1 MTVRPQILAS
11 FAAAAALL
19 AGCASAT
26 TTSYVRPATT
36 LPAAF
41 AQAPATAAAQA
52 APGGEWWKRFSDPAL
67 DALVDQAL
75 ARNNSLAQ
83 SAISVQRAQVQVG
96 LSVINPTVSGSLSA
110 TDSGPV
116 NGNGH
121 WIKGYSGNLN
131 VTYEAD
137 LFGRLAATK
146 DVSRFEA
153 TATAEDYQTAR
164 LSLIATSV
172 DLYYQLAYLNERLAL
187 AHDSVAYTQRTL
199 ELAQALRSAG
209 SASLLDVSE
218 AEQSLKSQQSN
229 LEDLERQKVAALN
242 AIDLLLDGQHWT
254 PAATP
259 VGTGEAGIPAVAV
272 GVPAEL
278 LARRPDLRAAE
289 LRLRE
294 QLRQVDVTRLNFYP
308 RLQLTGQ
315 LGSTTTELASFL
327 KNPVGTLGA
336 DVLLPF
342 LQVNEMRLQNKDAK
356 LAYRSAVIG
365 FRQTL
370 YQALVDVEN
379 ALADRRHYAE
389 ETRLLT
395 ASLEDARRVESLDET
410 LYRAGSTTLKVWL
423 DAQETRRQTEA
434 SLAASQLNERLA
446 QVTLYKALG
455 GDA

>member
-1 MTVRPQILAS
+1 MTIRAQILS
-11 FAAAAALL
+11 GVCAAAALL
-19 AGCASAT
+19 SGCASANRT
-26 TTSYVRPATT
+26 PYVRPATT
-36 LPAAF
+36 LPGAF
-41 AQAPATAAAQA
+41 AQAPAPAATP
-52 APGGEWWKRFSDPAL
+52 APGGNWWKRFSDPGL
-67 DALVDQAL
+67 DALVGQAL
-75 ARNNSLAQ
+75 DRNNSLAQ
-83 SAISVQRAQVQVG
+83 SAISVERAQVQVG
-96 LSVINPTVSGSLSA
+96 LSVINPTIQGNLSA
-110 TDSGPV
+110 TDTGPV

-121 WIKGYSGNLN
+121 WLRGYSGNLN
-131 VTYEAD
+131 VSYEAD
-137 LFGRLAATK
+137 LFGRLSAIK

-164 LSLIATSV
+164 LSLIATTV
-172 DLYYQLAYLNERLAL
+172 DLYYQLAYLNQRLAL
-187 AHDSVAYTQRTL
+187 AHDSVAYTQKTL
-199 ELAQALRSAG
+199 GLAQALRSAG

-218 AEQSLKSQQSN
+218 AEQSLKSQESN
-229 LEDLERQKVAALN
+229 LEDLERQKVAATN

-254 PAATP
+254 PGAEP
-259 VGTGEAGIPAVAV
+259 VGTGEAGIPTVAV

-278 LARRPDLRAAE
+278 LGRRPDLRAAE
-289 LRLRE
+289 LRLKE

-315 LGSTTTELASFL
+315 LGSTSTELANFL

-342 LQVNEMRLQNKDAK
+342 LQVDQMRLQNKDAK
-356 LAYRSAVIG
+356 LAYKSAVIG

-389 ETRLLT
+389 ETRLL
-395 ASLEDARRVESLDET
+395 AVSLDDARRVESLDEI

-434 SLAASQLNERLA
+434 SLALSQLNERLA
-446 QVTLYKALG
+446 QVTLFKALG

>member
-1 MTVRPQILAS
+1 MTRSWILTVLCAS
-11 FAAAAALL
+11 GAVL
-19 AGCASAT
+19 AGCANT
-26 TTSYVRPATT
+26 TAYVRPAASIA
-36 LPAAF
+36 PAY
-41 AQAPATAAAQA
+41 AQARAAAA
-52 APGGEWWKRFSDPAL
+52 GEPAPGGDWWKRFADPGL

-75 ARNNSLAQ
+75 TRNNSLAQ
-83 SAISVQRAQVQVG
+83 SEISVERARIQVG

-110 TDSGPV
+110 NTSGAL
-116 NGNGH
+116 NGNGR
-121 WIKGYSGNLN
+121 WLKSYGGSAS
-131 VTYEAD
+131 VSYEAD
-137 LFGRLAATK
+137 LFGRLHATK
-146 DVSRFEA
+146 DVARFEA
-153 TATAEDYQTAR
+153 DATAEDHATAQ
-164 LSLIATSV
+164 LSLIATTA
-172 DLYYQLAYLNERLAL
+172 DLYYQLAFLNERIAL
-187 AHDSVAYTQRTL
+187 SEDSVAYTRRTL
-199 ELAQALRSAG
+199 GLAQALRSAG

-218 AEQSLKSQQSN
+218 AEQSLKSQQST
-229 LEDLERQKVAALN
+229 LEDLQRQRVAALN
-242 AIDLLLDGQHWT
+242 AIDLLLDGLHWT
-254 PAATP
+254 PAEQPA
-259 VGTGEAGIPAVAV
+259 GSGEAEPPAVAV

-308 RLQLTGQ
+308 RLDLTGQ
-315 LGSTTTELASFL
+315 LGTSSAALADVL
-327 KNPVGTLGA
+327 KNPIGTLGA

-342 LQVNEMRLQNKDAK
+342 LQVDQMRLQNKDAR
-356 LAYRSAVIG
+356 LAYKSAVIG

-389 ETRLLT
+389 ESRLLEE
-395 ASLEDARRVESLDET
+395 SLVDARRVESLDET

-434 SLAASQLNERLA
+434 SLAQSRLNERLA

>member
-1 MTVRPQILAS
+1 MTVSPKILAS
-11 FAAAAALL
+11 FCAAAALL
-19 AGCASAT
+19 SGCASAT
-26 TTSYVRPATT
+26 TTPYARPATT
-36 LPAAF
+36 LPGTF
-41 AQAPATAAAQA
+41 AQAPAAAAAQPT
-52 APGGEWWKRFSDPAL
+52 PGGDWWKRFSDPAL
-67 DALVDQAL
+67 DALVGQAL
-75 ARNNSLAQ
+75 SRNNSLAQ

-96 LSVINPTVSGSLSA
+96 LSVINPTIQGNLSA
-110 TDSGPV
+110 TESGPV
-116 NGNGH
+116 NGNGP
-121 WIKGYSGNLN
+121 WLRGYSGNLQLS
-131 VTYEAD
+131 YEAD

-146 DVSRFEA
+146 DVLRFEA
-153 TATAEDYQTAR
+153 NATAEDYQTAR
-164 LSLIATSV
+164 LSLIATTV

-199 ELAQALRSAG
+199 ELAQALKSAG

-229 LEDLERQKVAALN
+229 LEDLERQRVAALN
-242 AIDLLLDGQHWT
+242 SIDLLLDGQHWT
-254 PAATP
+254 PAEEPA
-259 VGTGEAGIPAVAV
+259 GTGEAGIPAVAV

-315 LGSTTTELASFL
+315 LGSTSTELANFL

-342 LQVNEMRLQNKDAK
+342 LQVNEMQLQNKDAK
-356 LAYRSAVIG
+356 LAYKSAVIG

-395 ASLEDARRVESLDET
+395 TSLEDARRVESLDET

-434 SLAASQLNERLA
+434 SLALSQLNERLA

>member
-1 MTVRPQILAS
+1 MTLRAPILTALL
-11 FAAAAALL
+11 ATTALL

-26 TTSYVRPATT
+26 RTPYVRPATT
-36 LPAAF
+36 LPGTF
-41 AQAPATAAAQA
+41 AQAPAPAANAAQA
-52 APGGEWWKRFSDPAL
+52 GGDWWKRFSDPSL
-67 DALVDQAL
+67 DALVGQAL
-75 ARNNSLAQ
+75 DRNNSLAQ
-83 SAISVQRAQVQVG
+83 SEISVERAQLQVG
-96 LSVINPTVSGSLSA
+96 LSVINPTIQGSLSA
-110 TDSGPV
+110 SDTGPV
-116 NGNGH
+116 NGKGP
-121 WIKGYSGNLN
+121 WLRGYSGNLE
-131 VTYEAD
+131 VSYEAD

-146 DVSRFEA
+146 DVARFEA

-164 LSLIATSV
+164 LSLIATAV
-172 DLYYQLAYLNERLAL
+172 DLYYQLAYLNERIAL
-187 AHDSVAYTQRTL
+187 ARDSVAYTRRTL
-199 ELAQALRSAG
+199 ELAQALKGAG

-229 LEDLERQKVAALN
+229 LEDLERQRVAALN
-242 AIDLLLDGQHWT
+242 SIDLLLDGQHWT
-254 PAATP
+254 PAEEP
-259 VGTGEAGIPAVAV
+259 VGTGEAGIPTVAV

-315 LGSTTTELASFL
+315 LGSTSTELANFL

-342 LQVNEMRLQNKDAK
+342 LQVDQMRLQNKDAK
-356 LAYRSAVIG
+356 LAYKSAVIG

-379 ALADRRHYAE
+379 SLADRRHYAE
-389 ETRLLT
+389 ESKLLA

-423 DAQETRRQTEA
+423 DAQDARRQTEA
-434 SLAASQLNERLA
+434 SLAQSRLNERLA

>member
-1 MTVRPQILAS
+1 MTRRALLL
-11 FAAAAALL
+11 AALL
-19 AGCASAT
+19 ATSVLAAGCGT
-26 TTSYVRPATT
+26 TLAKTPYSRPATT
-36 LPAAF
+36 LPATY
-41 AQAPATAAAQA
+41 AQGAGTAVAP
-52 APGGEWWKRFSDPAL
+52 APGGDWWKRFSDSDL
-67 DALVDQAL
+67 DALVGQAL

-83 SAISVQRAQVQVG
+83 SAISVERAQVQVG
-96 LSVINPTVSGSLSA
+96 LSVINPTVQGSLSA
-110 TDSGPV
+110 SDSGPV

-131 VTYEAD
+131 VSYEAD
-137 LFGRLAATK
+137 LFGRLSATK

-153 TATAEDYQTAR
+153 SATAEDYQAAR
-164 LSLIATSV
+164 LSLIATAV
-172 DLYYQLAYLNERLAL
+172 DLYYQLAYLNERIAL
-187 AHDSVAYTQRTL
+187 AEDSVAYAQKTL
-199 ELAQALRSAG
+199 GLAQALRNAG
-209 SASLLDVSE
+209 SASLLETSE
-218 AEQSLKSQQSN
+218 AEQSLKSQESN
-229 LEDLERQKVAALN
+229 LQDLQRQRVAALN
-242 AIDLLLDGQHWT
+242 SIDLLLDGQHWT
-254 PAATP
+254 PADQP
-259 VGTGEAGIPAVAV
+259 VGPGEAGIPTVAV

-278 LARRPDLRAAE
+278 LSRRPDLRAAE

-315 LGSTTTELASFL
+315 LGSSTTELANFL

-342 LQVNEMRLQNKDAK
+342 LQVDQMRLQNKDAK

-379 ALADRRHYAE
+379 ALSDRSRYAE
-389 ETRLLT
+389 QSRLL
-395 ASLEDARRVESLDET
+395 AVSLDDARRVESLDET
-410 LYRAGSTTLKVWL
+410 LYRAGSITLKVWL

-434 SLAASQLNERLA
+434 SLAASRLNERLA